1 MSGALRTSILALRA
15 GQPKG
20 QAVPNAPPH
29 TARALGLLERRYPN
43 SGPAGRGDPEGDRAF
58 LGRVATQPVMALSA
72 NEARRALRPAWVEL
86 KPTAA
91 QQSPIEPK
99 VSAGWVRTLTERLV
113 NMNWKPADRR
123 LVLVWLDVFP
133 RNPDAAFLAQAAR
146 VAAGRHEW
154 PIREAG
160 DRLNLWD
167 PVAGPRALARAFKA
181 KIVEGED
188 PTQVLDQAGLSSL
201 PDAGIVEA
209 ALDRLADETAAV
221 SPVAATREVTALLD
235 LLDQLPGQADR
246 QLSPALVHGLL
257 APWLEKAPSSELK
270 ARLQTLLLARVG
282 DPRFKGA
289 ARWAALTREMVA
301 RGYPKADRIEPML
314 RYWLIGEAFE
324 LFFKLLADTT
334 VNPAQWQR
342 RQKFWRRYLD
352 AGRISNAWFVL
363 GSDAAHWA
371 KTQGDRLKRGQYGQ
385 LSAGANAQQSALLL
399 QIGELTIAEWS
410 DNGSCCFWRPGAT
423 EMPQFGAPWLNG
435 KYLRASGVMEEVAA
449 RDFKR
454 TGKWLWQAIGHRGRD
469 WETQFDNA
477 IAGRW

>member
-1 MSGALRTSILALRA
+1 MSGAFRTAIGAIVIDRFKGRSLPDVPPGISKALA
-15 GQPKG
+15 
-20 QAVPNAPPH
+20 
-29 TARALGLLERRYPN
+29 TLERRYPAN
-43 SGPAGRGDPEGDRAF
+43 ASAGRGDPEGDRAF
-58 LGRVATQPVMALSA
+58 LVRVVDQPVMALSA

-86 KPTAA
+86 KLGADAKTT
-91 QQSPIEPK
+91 SGSK
-99 VSAGWVRTLTERLV
+99 VATDWVRSLTERLV

-133 RNPDAAFLAQAAR
+133 RIPEANFLAQAAR
-146 VAAGRHEW
+146 VAAGRHNW
-154 PIREAG
+154 PLREAG
-160 DRLNLWD
+160 ERLSLWD
-167 PVAGPRALARAFKA
+167 ADTGPRALGRAFKG
-181 KIVEGED
+181 KIAEGGD
-188 PTQVLDQAGLSSL
+188 PALVLEEAGLSSL
-201 PDAGIVEA
+201 PDAGIVET
-209 ALDRLADETAAV
+209 ALDRLADETAGA
-221 SPVAATREVTALLD
+221 SSANATRDVTALLD
-235 LLDQLPGQADR
+235 LLDRLPGGGER

-257 APWLEKAPSSELK
+257 APWLDTAPGPELK
-270 ARLQTLLLARVG
+270 VRLQALMLARIG

-289 ARWAALTREMVA
+289 ARWAALSREMAA
-301 RGYPKADRIEPML
+301 RGYTKADRIEGML

-334 VNPAQWQR
+334 DNPAQWQR

-352 AGRISNAWFVL
+352 AGRINNAWFVL

-371 KTQGDRLKRGQYGQ
+371 RTQGDRLKRGQYGQ

-410 DNGSCCFWRPGAT
+410 DNGSCCFWRPGAS

-435 KYLRASGVMEEVAA
+435 TNLRASGVMERVAA
-449 RDFKR
+449 RDYQR
-454 TGKWLWQAIGHRGRD
+454 TGKQLWKALGHRGS